1 MPAKILIK
9 RRFKEGTLKQV
20 SALLNEFRSGALNQP
35 GYISG
40 ETLVKVDDQHELLVI
55 GTWRKM
61 QNWKNWKNNPKRKTF
76 EDMLEIYQ
84 KEPTI
89 YEEYYLGLLHDED
102 SDA

>member
-9 RRFKEGTLKQV
+9 RRFKEESIKEV
-20 SALLNEFRSGALNQP
+20 SALLNEFRSGAMNQP

-40 ETLVKVDDQHELLVI
+40 ETLVKEDDPLTLLVI

-61 QNWKNWKNNPKRKTF
+61 QNWKTWKDNPKRKAF

-84 KEPTI
+84 EGPTE
-89 YEEYYLGLLHDED
+89 YEEYHLGLPHEE
-102 SDA
+102 